1 MVQYRKSDFQGI
13 QIMKDIMFS
22 KSLEDQINFEK
33 DFNIVLASYGD
44 IDGKLK
50 SVSDISSD
58 GKMVFWISTNETL
71 KALSMIR
78 EDYPENV
85 IIRSNGEKM
94 TFNFSVASYT
104 VDQADGETV
113 LKIEGDYVKTKK

>member
-1 MVQYRKSDFQGI
+1 
-13 QIMKDIMFS
+13 FS
-22 KSLEDQINFEK
+22 KSLEDQINFDK
-33 DFNIVLASYGD
+33 DFNFTFASYGD

-58 GKMVFWISTNETL
+58 GKMIFWISTTETL
-71 KALSMIR
+71 KALAMIR
-78 EDYPENV
+78 EDYPESV

-94 TFNFSVASYT
+94 TFNFKVASYT
-104 VDQADGETV
+104 VDQENAETV